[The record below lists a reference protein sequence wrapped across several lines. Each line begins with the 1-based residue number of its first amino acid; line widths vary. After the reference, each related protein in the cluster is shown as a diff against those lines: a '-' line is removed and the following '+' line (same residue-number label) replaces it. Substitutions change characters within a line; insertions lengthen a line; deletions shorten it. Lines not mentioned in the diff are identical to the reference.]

1 MDGGPALE
9 ESFQRL
15 LYLSDAGTT
24 GLDVWLWFYAFGLV
38 LGLAP
43 ELRFHDVQA
52 SVPLRHPPEGSWFT
66 VQGFRFRGTCR
77 DPKIVSPLAP
87 ALEIH
92 TTLPQKPGP
101 LGS

>member
-1 MDGGPALE
+1 M
-9 ESFQRL
+9 
-15 LYLSDAGTT
+15 
-24 GLDVWLWFYAFGLV
+24 

-52 SVPLRHPPEGSWFT
+52 SVPLRHPTEGSWFT

-87 ALEIH
+87 ALEIP
-92 TTLPQKPGP
+92 TTSPLKTRASRFLSGALLPI
-101 LGS
+101 LV